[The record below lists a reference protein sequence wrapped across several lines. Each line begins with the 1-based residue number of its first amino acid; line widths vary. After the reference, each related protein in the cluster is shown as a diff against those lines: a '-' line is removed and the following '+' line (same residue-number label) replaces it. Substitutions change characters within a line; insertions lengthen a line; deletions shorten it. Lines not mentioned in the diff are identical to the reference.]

1 MTRQAI
7 SVGSA
12 ANDGTGD
19 TLRQA
24 AQKINENFVEVYQK
38 IGGDSDILSSQ
49 ISIED
54 SAIAF
59 EGQTADGFE
68 TRLAAVN
75 PTADRLVQLPDAD
88 GFIVIDTA
96 TQTLTNKTFTTP
108 SITSPS
114 ITTAINDANS
124 NEIIKLTATGSA
136 VNEITVIN
144 AAASGAPTISATVT
158 DTNIN
163 LSLVSKGTGSVNIDK
178 VALSQVTIS
187 TNGAASATASYIICN
202 KSTAL
207 AVSLADGTTDGEY
220 KVFTNRGLGVA
231 TITPSNFAQGASFA
245 LDQYDA
251 ATVIWD
257 GVNWYISGHYG
268 ATVS

>member
-24 AQKINENFVEVYQK
+24 AQKINENFVEIYRK
-38 IGGDSDILSSQ
+38 FGGDSDVLSPVVSINNTGIVVNLGTTFTLTATTPPASNRVIL
-49 ISIED
+49 
-54 SAIAF
+54 
-59 EGQTADGFE
+59 
-68 TRLAAVN
+68 
-75 PTADRLVQLPDAD
+75 LPDANGTVTINEAQQTLLQKTLASPTITLPTIGTGIND
-88 GFIVIDTA
+88 SNGNELIDITA
-96 TQTLTNKTFTTP
+96 TV
-108 SITSPS
+108 
-114 ITTAINDANS
+114 
-124 NEIIKLTATGSA
+124 SA
-136 VNEITVIN
+136 VNQFTMTN
-144 AAASGAPTISATVT
+144 SATGNPPTLGVAGT

-178 VALSQVTIS
+178 MALSQVTIS
-187 TNGAASATASYIICN
+187 TNGAASAAASYIICN

-207 AVSLADGTTDGEY
+207 AVSLADGTTDGEF
-220 KVFTNRGLGVA
+220 KVFTNRGLGIA
-231 TITPSNFAQGASFA
+231 TITPTSFAQGTSFA